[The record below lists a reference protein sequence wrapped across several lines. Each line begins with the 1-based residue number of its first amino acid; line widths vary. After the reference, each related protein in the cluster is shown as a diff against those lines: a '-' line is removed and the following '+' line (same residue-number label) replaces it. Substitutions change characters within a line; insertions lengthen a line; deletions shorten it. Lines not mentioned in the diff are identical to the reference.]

1 MNKNVRRF
9 CVLALTLLALG
20 YSGRAADTN
29 TSVPDINGLMSRY
42 FTSIDRADTNMEET
56 IFAPDATFT
65 HPRGEDRG
73 RAQIELDL
81 YRKLMG
87 ETFSER
93 KLTAQNISIHVYGD
107 TAWAEFNW
115 DFVAKVRKDGSA
127 FHYQGRETDIFHRE
141 NGLWLWRI
149 VHVHYSGAPVAGKLK
164 GF

>member
-1 MNKNVRRF
+1 MI
-9 CVLALTLLALG
+9 LAMG
-20 YSGRAADTN
+20 YSGSAADTN
-29 TSVPDINGLMSRY
+29 ASVRDIRQLMSRY
-42 FTSIDRADTNMEET
+42 FTSIDRADTNMAET
-56 IFAPDATFT
+56 IFAPDATFI

-73 RAQIELDL
+73 RAQIESDL

-93 KLTAQNISIHVYGD
+93 KLTAQNISVHVYGD

-127 FHYQGRETDIFHRE
+127 FHSQGSETDIFRRE
-141 NGLWLWRI
+141 NGQWRI
-149 VHVHYSGAPVAGKLK
+149 VHVHYSGAPVTGKLK